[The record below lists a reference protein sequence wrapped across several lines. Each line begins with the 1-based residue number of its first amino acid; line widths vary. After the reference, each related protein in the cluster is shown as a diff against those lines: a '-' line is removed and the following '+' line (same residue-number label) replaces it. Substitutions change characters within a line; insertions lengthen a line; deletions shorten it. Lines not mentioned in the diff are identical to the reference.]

1 MKTHRLLLIAVLV
14 TCGLLSVAQLPFR
27 HYSTNE
33 GLPSSETYSVFQD
46 SKGYIWIATDMGVSR
61 FDGYNFKN
69 YSTADGLADN
79 TIFKFYEDYKG
90 RIWFHS
96 FSGRLSYYYNDSIRG
111 ADMPIN
117 EQLRA
122 TLRNGYLTG
131 IRCLANDTLLLGT
144 FNGIIKVIPG
154 NTDGTNTWVK
164 IENLNNKNTY
174 LFNDSSFATIE
185 PQTATSIKLTTYINN
200 TQSHESIV
208 NDWYSHLINLVQN
221 PDKSYVAIFSDS
233 SFILNQNIQVTAT
246 VNLNTI
252 TTVLSEND
260 SHIWLAGR
268 KNGINLY
275 HTSNYRTSVR
285 HYLDRLTV
293 SSVMRDRENGYWF
306 TTTEDGI
313 FYMPSKKFTWLIGN
327 RDKMPDEKI
336 TSINAGP
343 GGTWITAH
351 YSLIVMKE
359 DLQPVYKLLD
369 RTGYPK
375 EQTDIYYWNT
385 FYYKPTEV
393 WISTSSGVAII
404 DPVTEKLIQYI
415 NMLENE
421 YGPEYD
427 SRMLIADHGNNIW
440 SLNLTTLRKIDAV
453 TKKNNEIGKHTRPC
467 SNCMRRF

>member
-1 MKTHRLLLIAVLV
+1 
-14 TCGLLSVAQLPFR
+14 
-27 HYSTNE
+27 
-33 GLPSSETYSVFQD
+33 
-46 SKGYIWIATDMGVSR
+46 MGVSR